1 MSKVEAELAE
11 LAERLDHAATSAT
24 AIPQL
29 SASVTISVEDAYEI
43 QCLSIDRRIARGEK
57 IVGLKLGFTSKAK
70 MIQMGVDDM
79 IWGRLTDQMTIEE
92 GASIDLSGYVH
103 PRIEPE
109 VAFLIDKPLRG
120 DVTLD
125 EALAAVESVAPAMEL
140 IDSRYEAFKFNL
152 ADVVADNCSSSGY
165 VIGAWQEPGAD
176 LTDLRMQLDF
186 DGKTVQAGSSA
197 AILGNPLESLVNA
210 ARLADSAG
218 FGLEPGW
225 IVLAGAAT
233 AAEAMRPGTHVRAVV
248 EQLGTVELSVNE

>member
-109 VAFLIDKPLRG
+109 VAFLINKPLRG
-120 DVTLD
+120 DGWT
-125 EALAAVESVAPAMEL
+125 
-140 IDSRYEAFKFNL
+140 
-152 ADVVADNCSSSGY
+152 
-165 VIGAWQEPGAD
+165 
-176 LTDLRMQLDF
+176 
-186 DGKTVQAGSSA
+186 
-197 AILGNPLESLVNA
+197 
-210 ARLADSAG
+210 RLW
-218 FGLEPGW
+218 LP
-225 IVLAGAAT
+225 
-233 AAEAMRPGTHVRAVV
+233 
-248 EQLGTVELSVNE
+248 